1 MLSGARRRPVRARPD
16 RLPARSRSSCSRR
29 RSRTSSSPTLRLFE
43 PEAAA
48 RKIELSADLD
58 GEASAL
64 VAPAKIER
72 VLFNLLTNALRHT
85 PSDGSVAVCVEQR
98 DEDVLVRVEDTGEG
112 LAADAPERMFDRF
125 WRADRARGTSGTG
138 PRPRDRPRH
147 RRGPR
152 RPHLGR
158 EPPPGRRAGL
168 VHAAGRRRPQPGDRR
183 RGSLRSR
190 LTDSRRRPHC
200 PSARAKGMLTAR
212 ARLRPVT

>member
-1 MLSGARRRPVRARPD
+1 MYSDARAIASASVYLPTIREQVRMLSGLVDDLFELARIDSGA
-16 RLPARSRSSCSRR
+16 LTLELQQ
-29 RSRTSSSPTLRLFE
+29 TSVSNLVQSTLRLFE

-48 RKIELSADLD
+48 RKIELSAALD

-112 LAADAPERMFDRF
+112 LGTDAPERMFDRF

-138 PRPRDRPRH
+138 LGLAIARGIVEAHGGRIWAENRPEGGAQVSFTLPTSRQP
-147 RRGPR
+147 
-152 RPHLGR
+152 
-158 EPPPGRRAGL
+158 AL
-168 VHAAGRRRPQPGDRR
+168 V
-183 RGSLRSR
+183 
-190 LTDSRRRPHC
+190 
-200 PSARAKGMLTAR
+200 
-212 ARLRPVT
+212 